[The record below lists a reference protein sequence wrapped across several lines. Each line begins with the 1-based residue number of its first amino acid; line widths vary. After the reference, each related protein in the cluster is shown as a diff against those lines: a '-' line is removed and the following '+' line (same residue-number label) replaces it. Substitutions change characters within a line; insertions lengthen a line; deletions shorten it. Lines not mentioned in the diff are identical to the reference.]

1 MWSFFTRLNDTLPH
15 IQPRKKPPHFLD
27 VEDGFVVMVGIL
39 ACGLGR
45 YFGLGEPVEIR
56 YLPTEK
62 FPRRPSNNQAF
73 CALFI
78 DSNGLGMDVSTK
90 GFWVHRE
97 SGVAAALPL
106 G

>member
-62 FPRRPSNNQAF
+62 FQRRSNNHAF